1 MGGGETVEQQVQ
13 IGDRKPNSNLV
24 GYASA
29 LLKKKDVPN
38 AAESK
43 PHVSKGMTPTTT
55 PESAPSPTKKNAEN
69 HNQSPEEVEQEIQS
83 GLQVLHLDENDGN
96 DKGNSKQRDQSDGND
111 NDADGET
118 EGCSTSTGADV
129 ACEQSVTKNSVSI
142 SPAKP
147 DNGGRDAKYEPVHSA
162 SESSSTISRPVIDV
176 FNSDDFP
183 ARESSNNVDDAA
195 AGGPSLPS
203 ERAVQSSEVEVS
215 NDPPKPTLPG
225 AWGSRR
231 LFADVSFF
239 TDAFPKFPC
248 TLYNRSLRRSLVLH
262 EYTQVIKD
270 QQR

>member
-1 MGGGETVEQQVQ
+1 MQ

-29 LLKKKDVPN
+29 LLKKKDAPI
-38 AAESK
+38 AEESK
-43 PHVSKGMTPTTT
+43 PHVSKSMAPTTT

-162 SESSSTISRPVIDV
+162 SESLSIISRPVIDV